1 MTMSIFSGSAGG
13 HGGGLGLVTAAILRA
28 I

>member
-13 HGGGLGLVTAAILRA
+13 HGGGLGLITATILKAI
-28 I
+28 